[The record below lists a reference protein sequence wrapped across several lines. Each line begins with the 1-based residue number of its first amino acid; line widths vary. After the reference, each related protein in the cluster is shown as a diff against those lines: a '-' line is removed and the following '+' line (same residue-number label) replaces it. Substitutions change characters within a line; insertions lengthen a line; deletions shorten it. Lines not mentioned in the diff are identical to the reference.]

1 MGIEKKHN
9 TYSNIVLC
17 YILVFMFL
25 APKGLKFNHSL
36 SFHSEVIKCEH
47 TNTHIHSGNSHK
59 DFLDIFF
66 QPVFELDLN
75 FNFFLLKK
83 HISNIEIFSD
93 YFVKNSILKILK
105 VRGPPF

>member
-1 MGIEKKHN
+1 MGIEKKHS
-9 TYSNIVLC
+9 TYSNIVLSN
-17 YILVFMFL
+17 ILIFIFL
-25 APKGLKFNHSL
+25 APLSLKLEHSL

-47 TNTHIHSGNSHK
+47 TKTHIHTGSSHN

-66 QPVFELDLN
+66 QPVFEFDLY

-83 HISNIEIFSD
+83 HTSNFQIFSD
-93 YFVKNSILKILK
+93 YFIENSVYKTLK